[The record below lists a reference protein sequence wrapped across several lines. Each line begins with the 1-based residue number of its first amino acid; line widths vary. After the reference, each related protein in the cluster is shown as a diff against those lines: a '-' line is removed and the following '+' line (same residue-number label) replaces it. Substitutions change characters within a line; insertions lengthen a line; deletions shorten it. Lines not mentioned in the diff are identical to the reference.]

1 MSIEP
6 SAFLAT
12 FERSSKLERFSGWL
26 TMYPTTS
33 VTVSDQKASFGG
45 SCPAG
50 KCRTYSCL
58 PLSVCPEPSFVV
70 VQYAA
75 SSNTLTTGRALAQ
88 AARTRIPLPG
98 WPHFGIELQ
107 PLTVVVIALITVFMV
122 TIAVR
127 NASVAPMMIPC
138 TTPECATHAR
148 TFAMSRTLT
157 LEENGSEHFGHRR
170 TGTEA
175 AGLSRAYHRRA
186 RSRADRRGR
195 AGPGGGRLYTCR
207 RAWRQ

>member
-6 SAFLAT
+6 SAFAAR
-12 FERSSKLERFSGWL
+12 FERSSKLERLSGLL
-26 TMYPTTS
+26 TIYPTTS

-50 KCRTYSCL
+50 KWRTYACL

-75 SSNTLTTGRALAQ
+75 SPNTSTRGRALAQ

-98 WPHFGIELQ
+98 WPHLGIELQ
-107 PLTVVVIALITVFMV
+107 PLTVVVIDLITMFMV

-148 TFAMSRTLT
+148 ILAMSCTLT
-157 LEENGSEHFGHRR
+157 LVWFSKKSGGLFRIEPLSEVPIA
-170 TGTEA
+170 TGTDEQA
-175 AGLSRAYHRRA
+175 ADGAILQTHQCLRR
-186 RSRADRRGR
+186 R
-195 AGPGGGRLYTCR
+195 
-207 RAWRQ
+207 